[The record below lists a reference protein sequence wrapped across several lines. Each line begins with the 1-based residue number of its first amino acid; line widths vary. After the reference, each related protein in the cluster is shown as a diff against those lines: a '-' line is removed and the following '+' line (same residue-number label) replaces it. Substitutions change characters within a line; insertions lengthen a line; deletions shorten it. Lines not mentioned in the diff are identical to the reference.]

1 MRNEYILNSKCFL
14 FAGAGASKP
23 FDKWLMN
30 EFIDH
35 LITEIHSH
43 TVPPIG
49 LHGLLA
55 TIIDY
60 RGKDLENILKEI
72 NDITEKNDYLGDTRR
87 INYIHNVLEGDPER
101 HKQAMAVLGRGQP
114 PAITSS
120 LFSRNY
126 SELTKMC
133 RQLRNVIEKMI
144 YDHYG
149 VVNREKIVEVYDSLV
164 NTLMEIVGEH
174 KILPIFTTNYDNC
187 FEEYVKEGNF
197 ELVDGFSPTYGGR
210 EIIWKDD
217 TFDNLRPNMAKRYLI
232 LFKLHGS
239 VTWYDDAGVIKYLS
253 ASIHRPSNEKIKNVL
268 IYPAKNKIALDN
280 PFFTAYDYFQRCL
293 DHSVSGVFIGYSFR
307 DYDTVTKIK
316 SALKFNDKLRLLIL
330 SPNADEIVLQFFPDS
345 RGRVFPL
352 SYEFGSKDHQESYLR
367 EISEFVAQKKAGPD

>member
-1 MRNEYILNSKCFL
+1 MRNEYILNSKYFL

-72 NDITEKNDYLGDTRR
+72 NDITEKSDYLADMGK
-87 INYIHNVLEGDPER
+87 INYIHDILEGDPER
-101 HKQAMAVLGRGQP
+101 RKRATLSHAGL

-164 NTLMEIVGEH
+164 NSLMEIVGEH
-174 KILPIFTTNYDNC
+174 KFLPIFTTNYDNC
-187 FEEYVKEGNF
+187 FEEYVKEANF

-210 EIIWKDD
+210 EIIWKED

-345 RGRVFPL
+345 RGRVVPL

>member
-1 MRNEYILNSKCFL
+1 MRNEYILDSKLFL

-35 LITEIHSH
+35 LIGEIHSH
-43 TVPPIG
+43 TVPSTG
-49 LHGLLA
+49 LHGLLD

-60 RGKDLENILKEI
+60 RGRDLENILKEI
-72 NDITEKNDYLGDTRR
+72 NDVTEKSDYLADTGR
-87 INYIHNVLEGDPER
+87 INYIHNILEGDPER
-101 HKQAMAVLGRGQP
+101 KKQAILSLGAL

-120 LFSRNY
+120 SFSRNY

-133 RQLRNVIEKMI
+133 NRLRNLIEKMI

-149 VVNREKIVEVYDSLV
+149 VLNREKIVEVYDPLV

-174 KILPIFTTNYDNC
+174 KFLPIFTTNYDSC
-187 FEEYVKEGNF
+187 FEEYVKEADF
-197 ELVDGFSPTYGGR
+197 ELVDGFSPTRGGR
-210 EIIWKDD
+210 EIIWKAD

-239 VTWYDDAGVIKYLS
+239 VTWYDDGGVIKYLG
-253 ASIHRPSNEKIKNVL
+253 ASIHRPSNERIKNVL
-268 IYPAKNKIALDN
+268 IYPAKNKIALDD

-330 SPNADEIVLQFFPDS
+330 SPNADEIVEKFFPDF
-345 RGRVFPL
+345 RGRVASL
-352 SYEFGSKDHQESYLR
+352 SYEFGRKDHEESYLR
-367 EISEFVAQKKAGPD
+367 EIGEFLAQKKAGPE

>member
-14 FAGAGASKP
+14 FVGAGASKP
-23 FDKWLMN
+23 FDKWLMD

-43 TVPPIG
+43 TVPPTG
-49 LHGLLA
+49 LHGLLD

-72 NDITEKNDYLGDTRR
+72 NDITEKSDYLADTKR
-87 INYIHNVLEGDPER
+87 INYIHNILEGDPER
-101 HKQAMAVLGRGQP
+101 KTRAILSREAL

-120 LFSRNY
+120 SFSRNF

-133 RQLRNVIEKMI
+133 NRLRNVIEKMI

-149 VVNREKIVEVYDSLV
+149 IINREKIVEVYDPLV
-164 NTLMEIVGEH
+164 NALVEIVGEH
-174 KILPIFTTNYDNC
+174 KFLPIFTTNYDNC
-187 FEEYVKEGNF
+187 FEEYVKETDF
-197 ELVDGFSPTYGGR
+197 ELVDGFSLTYGGR
-210 EIIWKDD
+210 EIIWKED
-217 TFDNLRPNMAKRYLI
+217 TFDNLRPNMAKKYLI

-239 VTWYDDAGVIKYLS
+239 VTWYDDGGVIKYLS
-253 ASIHRPSNEKIKNVL
+253 ASIHRPSNERIKNVL
-268 IYPAKNKIALDN
+268 IYPTKNKIALDD

-316 SALKFNDKLRLLIL
+316 SALKFNNKLRLVIL
-330 SPNADEIVLQFFPDS
+330 SPNADKIVMQFFPDF
-345 RGRVFPL
+345 RGRVAPL
-352 SYEFGSKDHQESYLR
+352 SYEFGRKDHQESYLR

>member
-1 MRNEYILNSKCFL
+1 MRNEYILNQKCFL

-35 LITEIHSH
+35 LIEEIHSH
-43 TVPPIG
+43 TVPPTG
-49 LHGLLA
+49 LHGLLD

-72 NDITEKNDYLGDTRR
+72 NDIVDKSDYLGDTKK

-101 HKQAMAVLGRGQP
+101 HKQAMAILSRNAL

-120 LFSRNY
+120 SFSRNY

-133 RQLRNVIEKMI
+133 NRLRNVIERMI

-149 VVNREKIVEVYDSLV
+149 VVNREKIVEVYDPLV
-164 NTLMEIVGEH
+164 NTLVEIMGEH
-174 KILPIFTTNYDNC
+174 GFLPIFTTNYDNC
-187 FEEYVKEGNF
+187 FEEYVKEADF
-197 ELVDGFSPTYGGR
+197 ELVDGFSLTYGGR
-210 EIIWKDD
+210 EIVWKEDA
-217 TFDNLRPNMAKRYLI
+217 FDNLRPNMAKKYLI

-239 VTWYDDAGVIKYLS
+239 VTWYADGGVIKYLS
-253 ASIHRPSNEKIKNVL
+253 ASIHRSSSERIRNVL
-268 IYPAKNKIALDN
+268 IYPAKNKIALDD

-293 DHSVSGVFIGYSFR
+293 DRSVSGVFIGYSFR

-316 SALKFNDKLRLLIL
+316 SALTFNGKLRLVIL
-330 SPNADEIVLQFFPDS
+330 SPNADDIVRQFFSDS
-345 RGRVFPL
+345 RGRVVPL
-352 SYEFGSKDHQESYLR
+352 SYEFGRKDHQESYLR
-367 EISEFVAQKKAGPD
+367 EISEFLAQKKPGPE

>member
-1 MRNEYILNSKCFL
+1 MRNEYILDSKLFL
-14 FAGAGASKP
+14 FAGAGASQP
-23 FDKWLMN
+23 FDKWLMK

-35 LITEIHSH
+35 LIAEIHSH
-43 TVPPIG
+43 TVPPTG
-49 LHGLLA
+49 LHGVLD

-72 NDITEKNDYLGDTRR
+72 NDITDKSDYLGDTRR

-101 HKQAMAVLGRGQP
+101 HKQAMAILGREQL

-120 LFSRNY
+120 SFSRNY

-133 RQLRNVIEKMI
+133 TRLRNVIEKMI

-149 VVNREKIVEVYDSLV
+149 VLNREKIVEVYDPLV

-174 KILPIFTTNYDNC
+174 KFLPIFTTNYDSC
-187 FEEYVKEGNF
+187 LEEYVKEADF
-197 ELVDGFSPTYGGR
+197 ELVDGFSPTRGGR
-210 EIIWKDD
+210 EIVWKED
-217 TFDNLRPNMAKRYLI
+217 TFDNLRPNMTKRYLL

-239 VTWYDDAGVIKYLS
+239 VTWYDDGGVIKYLS
-253 ASIHRPSNEKIKNVL
+253 ASIHRPSNERIRNVL
-268 IYPAKNKIALDN
+268 IYPAKNKIALDD

-293 DHSVSGVFIGYSFR
+293 DHSASGVFIGYSFR

-316 SALKFNDKLRLLIL
+316 SALKFNDKLRLVIL
-330 SPNADEIVLQFFPDS
+330 SPNADEIVLQFLQDF
-345 RGRVFPL
+345 RWRVAPL
-352 SYEFGSKDHQESYLR
+352 SYEFGRKDHQESYLR
-367 EISEFVAQKKAGPD
+367 EIREFLAQREAGSE